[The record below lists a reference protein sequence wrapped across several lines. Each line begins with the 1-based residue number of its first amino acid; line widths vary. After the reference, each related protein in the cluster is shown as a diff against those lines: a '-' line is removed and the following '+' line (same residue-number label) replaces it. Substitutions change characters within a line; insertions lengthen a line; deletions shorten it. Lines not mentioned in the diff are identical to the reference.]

1 MSLSARFSLK
11 FGFRLGIAISL
22 FLPVVAG
29 AITGRVDSGETAF
42 SLTIHNNRIT
52 ARIDREPLHEVL
64 TQLARQFRFQLHFQE
79 PIGNE
84 VISAHLQEASL
95 DEALGKLLVGKDY
108 AIVKSRSSR
117 REASSDSSLVM
128 LFVLP
133 RDTGN
138 QSQQHPNLE
147 PPFVVGPGK
156 PVAPIADSRDS
167 SNRFEPANIDKLGED
182 LLLSDDPLTREA
194 AAELLAD
201 LYTPEAEQL
210 LSQALRQ
217 DLDEFVR
224 ETAAKALGDSWD
236 PQHIDALTEAL
247 FNDPDVDVRAAAAEA
262 MGELGEPEAISAL
275 QKALDDRSPEV
286 RESVVQALGDF
297 SDPHA
302 ISLLRRALVDPNA
315 EVRRSAAFYL
325 ETLRGVAP

>member
-1 MSLSARFSLK
+1 MSSRVRFSLK
-11 FGFRLGIAISL
+11 GGFRFSLAVLL

-29 AITGRVDSGETAF
+29 ANAGKGDSIGTAF
-42 SLTIHNNRIT
+42 SLSIHNNRIT

-64 TQLARQFRFQLHFQE
+64 TQLARRFSFLLHFHE
-79 PIGNE
+79 ATGHD
-84 VISAHLQEASL
+84 VISAQLREATL
-95 DEALGKLLVGKDY
+95 EEAIGKLLVGQDY
-108 AIVKSRSSR
+108 AMVKSRSSR

-133 RDTGN
+133 RDTGS
-138 QSQQHPNLE
+138 QSQHHPNLE
-147 PPFVVGPGK
+147 PRTAVGPK
-156 PVAPIADSRDS
+156 NPVAPIADSGDR
-167 SNRFEPANIDKLGED
+167 SNQFEPAKIDKLGED
-182 LLLSDDPLTREA
+182 LLLSDDPLAREA

-201 LYTPEAEQL
+201 LNTPEAGRL

-236 PQHIDALTEAL
+236 PQHLDALTEAL

-262 MGELGEPEAISAL
+262 MGEIGKPEAISAL

-286 RESVVQALGDF
+286 RESAVQALGDF
-297 SDPHA
+297 ADPQA
-302 ISLLRRALVDPNA
+302 ISLLRRALFDPNA
-315 EVRRSAAFYL
+315 EVRRFAAYQL
-325 ETLRGVAP
+325 ETLRGVEP